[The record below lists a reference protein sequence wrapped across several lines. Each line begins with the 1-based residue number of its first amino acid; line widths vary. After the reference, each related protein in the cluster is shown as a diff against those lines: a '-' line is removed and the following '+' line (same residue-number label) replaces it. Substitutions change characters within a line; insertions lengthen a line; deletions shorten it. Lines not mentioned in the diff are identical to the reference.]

1 MRKIRAIGAVS
12 VDFSFVFFFFLFLLM
27 ISQIFFPWTLFCKF
41 TSLFLQSFHLQGEVQ
56 LKKPSRS
63 DFRFSLSN
71 FRFVD
76 SFNFSKARP
85 DSPSPSLV
93 RLPLFVRAS
102 CRRPR
107 HNHHSRNPIVCLL
120 SHTPSSGLTL
130 FPPRFH
136 CVRSLSSLNNP
147 RGNSRPKHSRRGA
160 PCSQHVVC

>member
-1 MRKIRAIGAVS
+1 MRKMDLRDWIG
-12 VDFSFVFFFFLFLLM
+12 FRRFFFFSFFFSYDLVNFLSLNS
-27 ISQIFFPWTLFCKF
+27 ISCDSPHC
-41 TSLFLQSFHLQGEVQ
+41 
-56 LKKPSRS
+56 PSRIFICKVKS
-63 DFRFSLSN
+63 NRRSPIVPIFASLSN
-71 FRFVD
+71 FRFVN

-93 RLPLFVRAS
+93 RLPLSVRAS
-102 CRRPR
+102 CRQPR